1 MFSWGVGDSKRKMI
15 TENPEPLFRRDSELL
30 LELADDDTRLE
41 LNLLS
46 VMTDIA
52 AALINYRVENTLSQ
66 KELAKRLEC
75 SQAMVSKIESGDYNF
90 TIRKLFDIVNKLNGH
105 VSVRID
111 FSDDNSDLDASEEE
125 QVAIWESVNSQNIER
140 MERSA

>member
-52 AALINYRVENTLSQ
+52 AALINYRVENAFSQ

-111 FSDDNSDLDASEEE
+111 FSDDNSDLDASEE

>member
-1 MFSWGVGDSKRKMI
+1 
-15 TENPEPLFRRDSELL
+15 L

-52 AALINYRVENTLSQ
+52 AALINYRVENALSQ

>member
-41 LNLLS
+41 LNLIS

-52 AALINYRVENTLSQ
+52 AALINYRVENALSQ

-75 SQAMVSKIESGDYNF
+75 SQAMGSKIESGDYNF

-125 QVAIWESVNSQNIER
+125 QVAIWENVNSQNIER

>member
-52 AALINYRVENTLSQ
+52 AALINYRVENAFSQ

>member
-52 AALINYRVENTLSQ
+52 AALINYRVENAFSQ

-125 QVAIWESVNSQNIER
+125 QVAIWENVNSQNIER

>member
-41 LNLLS
+41 LSLLR

-52 AALINYRVENTLSQ
+52 AALINYRVENALSQ

-90 TIRKLFDIVNKLNGH
+90 TIKKLFDIVNKLNGH

-111 FSDDNSDLDASEEE
+111 FSDNNSDLDALEEE

>member
-41 LNLLS
+41 LNLIS

-52 AALINYRVENTLSQ
+52 AALINYRVENALSQ

-90 TIRKLFDIVNKLNGH
+90 TIKKLFDIVNKLNGH

>member
-1 MFSWGVGDSKRKMI
+1 MFSWGAGDSKRKMI
-15 TENPEPLFRRDSELL
+15 TENSEPLFRRDSELL

-52 AALINYRVENTLSQ
+52 AALINYRVENALSQ

>member
-1 MFSWGVGDSKRKMI
+1 MFSWGVGDSNRKMI

-41 LNLLS
+41 LSLLR

-52 AALINYRVENTLSQ
+52 AALINYRVENALSQ

-90 TIRKLFDIVNKLNGH
+90 TIKKLFDIVNKLNGH

-111 FSDDNSDLDASEEE
+111 FSDDNSDLDALEEE

>member
-52 AALINYRVENTLSQ
+52 AALINYRVENALSQ

-111 FSDDNSDLDASEEE
+111 FSDDNSDLDASEE

>member
-1 MFSWGVGDSKRKMI
+1 MFSWGVGDSNRKMI

-41 LNLLS
+41 LSLLR

-52 AALINYRVENTLSQ
+52 AALINYRVENALSQ

-90 TIRKLFDIVNKLNGH
+90 TIKKLFDIVNKLNGH

-111 FSDDNSDLDASEEE
+111 FSDNNSDLDALEEE

>member
-41 LNLLS
+41 LNLIS

-52 AALINYRVENTLSQ
+52 AALINYRVENALSQ

-125 QVAIWESVNSQNIER
+125 QVAIWENVNSQNIER

>member
-1 MFSWGVGDSKRKMI
+1 
-15 TENPEPLFRRDSELL
+15 
-30 LELADDDTRLE
+30 
-41 LNLLS
+41 
-46 VMTDIA
+46 
-52 AALINYRVENTLSQ
+52 
-66 KELAKRLEC
+66 
-75 SQAMVSKIESGDYNF
+75 MVSKLESGDYNF

-125 QVAIWESVNSQNIER
+125 QVAIWENVNSQNIER

>member
-52 AALINYRVENTLSQ
+52 AALINYRVENALSQ

-125 QVAIWESVNSQNIER
+125 QVAIWENVNSQNIER

>member
-1 MFSWGVGDSKRKMI
+1 MFSWGVGDSNRKMI

-41 LNLLS
+41 LNLIS

-52 AALINYRVENTLSQ
+52 AALINYRVENALSQ

-90 TIRKLFDIVNKLNGH
+90 TIKKLFDIVNKLNGH

-111 FSDDNSDLDASEEE
+111 FSDNNSDLDALEEE

>member
-52 AALINYRVENTLSQ
+52 AALINYRVENALSQ

>member
-41 LNLLS
+41 LNLIS

-52 AALINYRVENTLSQ
+52 AALINYRVENALSQ

>member
-41 LNLLS
+41 LNLIS

-52 AALINYRVENTLSQ
+52 AALINYRVENAFSQ

-75 SQAMVSKIESGDYNF
+75 SQAMVSKIESGDDNF

-111 FSDDNSDLDASEEE
+111 FSDDNSDLDASEE